1 MNYQNNVVDSSSQEM
16 FYDANEGFIK
26 GNIEKSIY
34 DPYKNYVPVEP
45 KVNTE
50 R

>member
-34 DPYKNYVPVEP
+34 DPYKIMFPLNQ
-45 KVNTE
+45 K
-50 R
+50 